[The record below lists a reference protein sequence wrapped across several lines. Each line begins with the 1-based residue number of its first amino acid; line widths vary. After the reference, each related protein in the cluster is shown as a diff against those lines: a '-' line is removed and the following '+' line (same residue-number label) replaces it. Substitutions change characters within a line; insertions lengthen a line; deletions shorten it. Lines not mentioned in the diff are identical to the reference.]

1 MTHLRLSVGV
11 VGVVAVIVASSGAF
25 PATALAQSQSDPHI
39 GTWVLDVNRSKYT
52 PGPPPRAQTS
62 IYSVEGSVW
71 KVATKGTGMLGQPTS
86 TEFTMSFDGKDHPV
100 RGNADWDAIAV
111 KRVDSH
117 TIEFTRKKGG
127 KAVQSA
133 TSVVSKDG
141 KTRTV
146 TSTGV
151 NARGDKVN
159 SVAVY
164 NRK

>member
-11 VGVVAVIVASSGAF
+11 VGSFVTLVALLHSF
-25 PATALAQSQSDPHI
+25 PVEALAQDDPHV

-62 IYSVEGSVW
+62 IYALEGPVW
-71 KVATKGTGMLGQPTS
+71 KVTTKGTGMLGQPTS
-86 TEFTMSFDGKDHPV
+86 TEFSVGLDGKDYPV
-100 RGNADWDAIAV
+100 RGNVDWDTVSA
-111 KRVDSH
+111 RRGDSH
-117 TIEFTRKKGG
+117 TLEFTRKKGG
-127 KAVQSA
+127 KVVQSA

-151 NARGDKVN
+151 NARGEKVN
-159 SVAVY
+159 TVAVY
-164 NRK
+164 TRK